1 VVGAGLRPAPTSIMK
16 KLTREDIITNE
27 EYLKEREERR
37 KGIIALKKNRRV
49 QVGSRLSFTFE
60 NRDTIRYQIQEMMR
74 VERIQDEQKIQ
85 FEIET
90 YNSLIP
96 EPGTLSA
103 TMFIEIQDVNQIKAI
118 LDALQGLDRSGAVLL
133 KLGGDQIPA
142 EFESG
147 HSKEDRISAVH
158 YVTFRLTP
166 EQRNR
171 FISSPVEIQIRHP
184 EYAASAALTED
195 QRTEIGKDLIED

>member
-1 VVGAGLRPAPTSIMK
+1 MK
-16 KLTREDIITNE
+16 KLTRADIITNE

-37 KGIIALKKNRRV
+37 KSVIALKRNRRV
-49 QVGSRLSFTFE
+49 QVGPLLSFTFE
-60 NRDTIRYQIQEMMR
+60 NRDTMRYQIQEMMR
-74 VERIQDEQKIQ
+74 VEWIQDEEKIQ
-85 FEIET
+85 FEIDT

-103 TMFIEIQDVNQIKAI
+103 TMFIEIQDMNQMKAI
-118 LDALQGLDRSGAVLL
+118 LDKFQGLDRSGIVLL
-133 KLGGDQIPA
+133 KLGSDRIPA
-142 EFESG
+142 EFEPG

-158 YVTFRLTP
+158 YVNFRLTP

-195 QRTEIGKDLIED
+195 QRNELGKDLEED